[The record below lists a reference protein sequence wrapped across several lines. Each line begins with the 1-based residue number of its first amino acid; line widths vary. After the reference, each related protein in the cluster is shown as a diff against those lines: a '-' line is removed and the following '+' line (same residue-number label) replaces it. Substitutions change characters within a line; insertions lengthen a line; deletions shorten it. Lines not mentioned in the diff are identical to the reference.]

1 MISPDYA
8 VTLFAYHD
16 WANRKLLAAAGDND
30 SLLDAA
36 PLEEHPSLRGVLT
49 HSLSAE
55 WIWRQRWEGGPPP
68 SMLDPDDFT
77 TLHSI
82 RERWQEETRIWQNKV
97 TGIDEETLLQP
108 VLYRNQ
114 RGIKFATPR
123 WQILVHV
130 INHGTQHRS
139 EAAAILTIL
148 GHSPGDLDMILY
160 FRETSP
166 DSAAK
171 K

>member
-1 MISPDYA
+1 MISPAYA

-16 WANRKLLAAAGDND
+16 WANRKLLDAVGDND
-30 SLLDAA
+30 ALLDAA

-55 WIWRQRWEGGPPP
+55 WVWRHRWEGNAPS

-77 TLHSI
+77 SLRSI
-82 RERWQEETRIWQNKV
+82 RERWQEETRLWQARV
-97 TGIDEETLLQP
+97 AELDQEALLEP
-108 VLYRNQ
+108 LSYRTQ
-114 RGIKFATPR
+114 RGTRFVTPR
-123 WQILVHV
+123 WQVLVHV
-130 INHGTQHRS
+130 VNHSTQHRS

-160 FRETSP
+160 FRETNP
-166 DSAAK
+166 A
-171 K
+171 

>member
-1 MISPDYA
+1 MISPAYA

-30 SLLDAA
+30 ALLDTA

-55 WIWRQRWEGGPPP
+55 WIWRQRWEGSSPP
-68 SMLDPDDFT
+68 SMIDPDDFT
-77 TLHSI
+77 TLRSI
-82 RERWQEETRIWQNKV
+82 REHWQKETRLWQAKV
-97 TGIDEETLLQP
+97 AGLDEETLLQP
-108 VLYRNQ
+108 IRYRNQ
-114 RGIKFATPR
+114 RGTRFVTPL

-148 GHSPGDLDMILY
+148 GYSPGDLDMILY
-160 FRETSP
+160 FRETNP
-166 DSAAK
+166 DQLASK
-171 K
+171 